1 MKFTLKKSFFLI
13 LILQLLLITSCKKAN
28 EQSAQEELIPFS
40 DKVVTGVLDNG
51 LNKAMSIYN
60 Q

>member
-40 DKVVTGVLDNG
+40 DKVFHQI
-51 LNKAMSIYN
+51 K
-60 Q
+60 